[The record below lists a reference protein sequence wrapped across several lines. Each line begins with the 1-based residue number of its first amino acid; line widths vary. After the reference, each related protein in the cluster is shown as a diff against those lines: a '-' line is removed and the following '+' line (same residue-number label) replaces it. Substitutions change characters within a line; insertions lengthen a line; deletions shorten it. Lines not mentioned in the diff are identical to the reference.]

1 MIILWILL
9 VKPFFIFWLS
19 VLNIFLLNICFLRNL
34 FILVILIFIKPSSA
48 TTSSY
53 YIKIIFWKIYQLWNA
68 FYLLSSLKINFWFY
82 LLTAFLNKFLC
93 CILRLF
99 SLSRLLNSCDLLY
112 HWFLLIYKLILLK
125 IYKFTFKLLIFIIDK
140 NFSGSIISLE
150 ALKLMVNSYSIHSI
164 IWKQFSLLAIITLLF
179 VLWWTLR
186 SITSIL

>member
-1 MIILWILL
+1 
-9 VKPFFIFWLS
+9 
-19 VLNIFLLNICFLRNL
+19 
-34 FILVILIFIKPSSA
+34 LIFIKPSSA
-48 TTSSY
+48 TTSTY

-99 SLSRLLNSCDLLY
+99 GLSWLLNSCDLLY
-112 HWFLLIYKLILLK
+112 HWFLLIYKLKLLK
-125 IYKFTFKLLIFIIDK
+125 IYKFTFKLLIFIIYK

-150 ALKLMVNSYSIHSI
+150 TLKLMVNSYSIHSI

-179 VLWWTLR
+179 VLWRTLR
-186 SITSIL
+186 SINSIL